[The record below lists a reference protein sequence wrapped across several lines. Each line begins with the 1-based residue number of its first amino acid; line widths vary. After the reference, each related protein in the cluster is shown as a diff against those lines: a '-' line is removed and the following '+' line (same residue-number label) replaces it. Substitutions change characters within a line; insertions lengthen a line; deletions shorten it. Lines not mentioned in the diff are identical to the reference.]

1 MDNSPNSLQKL
12 FSVFI
17 QPQTYLNLIYLFL
30 TFPLGLTYFIILVTG
45 ISLGIGLMI
54 LWVGFLILV
63 AVLALSWAF
72 TIFERQL
79 AINLLKVQIYQKPAV
94 SQPGETI
101 FHQLKRLATNPQTW
115 KGMLYLFLKFPLG
128 TITFTIAVTLLALSF
143 SLILAPVIYQFFP
156 INFFYVQV
164 DNISLAM
171 LMMVIG
177 VFLLPLSLYAL
188 NFVADLW
195 AKITAA
201 LLGEPETIPAQST
214 SPVPS
219 TNGEKV

>member
-1 MDNSPNSLQKL
+1 MDNSPNSLYKL
-12 FSVFI
+12 FSVFT

-30 TFPLGLTYFIILVTG
+30 AFPLGLTYFIILITG

-79 AINLLKVQIYQKPAV
+79 AINLLKVPIYQKPSV
-94 SQPGETI
+94 SVPGETM
-101 FHQLKRLATNPQTW
+101 FHQLKRLVSNPQTW

-128 TITFTIAVTLLALSF
+128 TITFTIAVTLLAVSF
-143 SLILAPVIYQFFP
+143 SLILAPVIYQFVP
-156 INFFYVQV
+156 IDFFYVQV
-164 DNISLAM
+164 NDLSLAL
-171 LMMVIG
+171 LMMVVGI
-177 VFLLPLSLYAL
+177 FLLPLSLYAL

-195 AKITAA
+195 AKMTSA
-201 LLGEPETIPAQST
+201 LLGEPEPVPAQPA
-214 SPVPS
+214 SPAAS
-219 TNGEKV
+219 TNGE